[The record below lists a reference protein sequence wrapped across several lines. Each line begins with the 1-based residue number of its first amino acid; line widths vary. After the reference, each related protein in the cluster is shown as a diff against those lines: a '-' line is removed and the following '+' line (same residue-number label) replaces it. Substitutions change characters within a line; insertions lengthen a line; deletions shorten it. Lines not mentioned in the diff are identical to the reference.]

1 MVITVLLSY
10 INGFAQV
17 NSANETT
24 QNTPQFTAVFN
35 NYFSIKDAF
44 VSSDASMAATK
55 ATSMVIAIKAVDIGK
70 LSSEEH
76 NAWMKV
82 TNDLT
87 ISAGAISKSKN
98 VSQQR
103 QAFALL
109 SKRMYEL
116 AKGSNQAVPVF
127 YQHCPMFDK
136 GKGANWLSKESATKN
151 PYYGNTM
158 LTCGSVT
165 ETINN
170 SK

>member
-10 INGFAQV
+10 TSGFARV
-17 NSANETT
+17 IPANESA
-24 QNTPQFTAVFN
+24 QNVSQLTALFD
-35 NYFSIKDAF
+35 NYFSIKDAL
-44 VSSDASMAATK
+44 VSSDASMAASK
-55 ATSMVIAIKAVDIGK
+55 AASMVISIKAVDMGK

-87 ISAGAISKSKN
+87 NSAGKISKSKN

-103 QAFALL
+103 QALALL
-109 SKRMYEL
+109 SKSMYEL
-116 AKGSNQAVPVF
+116 AKQSNQAVPVF
-127 YQHCPMFDK
+127 YQHCPMFNN
-136 GKGANWLSKESATKN
+136 GKGANWLSKESAIKN
-151 PYYGNTM
+151 PYYGNKM

-170 SK
+170 GK

>member
-10 INGFAQV
+10 TSGFARV
-17 NSANETT
+17 IPANESA
-24 QNTPQFTAVFN
+24 QNVSQLTALFD
-35 NYFSIKDAF
+35 NYFSIKDAL
-44 VSSDASMAATK
+44 VSSDVSMAASK
-55 ATSMVIAIKAVDIGK
+55 AASMVISIKAVDMGK

-87 ISAGAISKSKN
+87 NSVGKISKSKN

-103 QAFALL
+103 QALALL
-109 SKRMYEL
+109 SKSMYEL
-116 AKGSNQAVPVF
+116 AKESNQAVPVF
-127 YQHCPMFDK
+127 YQHCPMFNN
-136 GKGANWLSKESATKN
+136 GKGANWLSKESAIKN
-151 PYYGNTM
+151 PYYGNKM

-170 SK
+170 GK